1 MEAGV
6 YKEEKK
12 DLVKKSGRVSPSVH
26 CSVRFEINVTDK
38 PSCGVLC
45 PPPEDKHFTLK
56 FHRKLHFI

>member
-6 YKEEKK
+6 HKEKK

-26 CSVRFEINVTDK
+26 CSVCFEINVTDK

-45 PPPEDKHFTLK
+45 PPQAKHFTLK